1 VYMAII
7 VKDAPQGCAIVQIC
21 GELDIATAPDLRE
34 QLLAILGDR
43 RTPSR
48 LILDLSKL
56 EFMDSSGVA
65 VLINTER
72 RARLLGSSLALVA
85 PQRPVARILQIC
97 GVDRCFPVFDDV
109 TAAAVGPQAD
119 LPRLL

>member
-1 VYMAII
+1 MDMAVI

-21 GELDIATAPDLRE
+21 GELDIATTPDLRE
-34 QLLAILGDR
+34 RLLEVLGDR
-43 RTPSR
+43 PTPSR

-72 RARLLGSSLALVA
+72 RARLLGSTVVLVA
-85 PQRPVARILQIC
+85 LQRPVARVLQVC
-97 GVDRCFPVFDDV
+97 GVDRYFPVFDDV
-109 TAAAVGPQAD
+109 SSAAIGPQAD
-119 LPRLL
+119 LPQTL